1 MFSFCQLC
9 IDSIIWKD
17 IYLIK
22 LLYYFM
28 FDKLP
33 ISSKTEKI
41 LTKSLDEPISVED
54 ANYLINIK
62 GSDLYPL
69 LATAD
74 YLRQEIA
81 GNNVTFINN
90 CNINF
95 TNICTVRCGFCAF
108 GKDAD
113 DPEAYI
119 LDDEAIL
126 KKAQGAV
133 DKGAHEFCVMGGVL
147 PDADVEYYE
156 HLLQLLKGE
165 FPNIMIHGFSPTMIK
180 DASVVSGISVEDAF
194 ERLKSAGLDTLPG
207 TAAEILTDRSR
218 EIICPEKVTT
228 QEWIDIVKTAHE
240 VGIPGSAT
248 IMYGHVETPEERVE
262 HIDIIRKIQQET
274 HGFTEFIPMTFMH
287 EYSPIFL
294 EGQQNLG
301 ATGTEDLKL
310 YAVARLM
317 LKDLIPNI
325 QVSWVKMGFRFAQ
338 VSLTAGANDLGGT
351 LGGDELSEASGAPDG
366 VEASIDTL
374 SNMVRDLGRNPIE
387 RNSKY
392 TEFYPIESKSSD
404 VKIVSK

>member
-1 MFSFCQLC
+1 
-9 IDSIIWKD
+9 
-17 IYLIK
+17 
-22 LLYYFM
+22 M

-41 LTKSLDEPISVED
+41 LTKSLDEPISAED

-81 GNNVTFINN
+81 GDNVTFINN

-126 KKAQGAV
+126 KKSQGAV

>member
-1 MFSFCQLC
+1 
-9 IDSIIWKD
+9 
-17 IYLIK
+17 
-22 LLYYFM
+22 M

-41 LTKSLDEPISVED
+41 LTQSLDEQITVEE
-54 ANYLINIK
+54 ANHLMNIK
-62 GSDLYPL
+62 GPDLYPL

-74 YLRQEIA
+74 YLRHEIV
-81 GNNVTFINN
+81 GDDVTFINN

-119 LDDEAIL
+119 LNDEQIL
-126 KKAQGAV
+126 AKAQGAV

-147 PDADVEYYE
+147 PDADIEYYE
-156 HLLQLLKGE
+156 HLMHLLKDE
-165 FPNIMIHGFSPTMIK
+165 YPNVMIHGFSPTMVR
-180 DASVVSGISVEDAF
+180 DACVVSGIDMTEGF
-194 ERLKSAGLDTLPG
+194 ERLRDAGLDTLPG

-218 EIICPEKVTT
+218 EIICPEKVTVA
-228 QEWIDIVKTAHE
+228 EWIDAVKTAHE

-248 IMYGHVETPEERVE
+248 IMYGHVETLEERVE
-262 HIDIIRKIQQET
+262 HIDIIRRLQEET

-294 EGQQNLG
+294 EGQTNLG
-301 ATGTEDLKL
+301 ASGTEDLKL
-310 YAVARLM
+310 YAVSRLM
-317 LKDLIPNI
+317 LRDLIPNI

-338 VSLTAGANDLGGT
+338 VALTAGTNDLGGT

-366 VEASIDTL
+366 VEASIETL
-374 SNMVRDLGRNPIE
+374 DSMVRNLGRKPIE

-392 TEFYPIESKSSD
+392 TEFYPIAQGIELPSL
-404 VKIVSK
+404 

>member
-1 MFSFCQLC
+1 
-9 IDSIIWKD
+9 
-17 IYLIK
+17 
-22 LLYYFM
+22 M

-41 LTKSLDEPISVED
+41 LTKSLDEAISVEE
-54 ANYLINIK
+54 ANHLMNIK

-69 LATAD
+69 IATAD
-74 YLRQEIA
+74 YLRSKIV
-81 GNNVTFINN
+81 GDDVTFINN

-113 DPEAYI
+113 DPDAYI
-119 LDDEAIL
+119 LNDEQIL
-126 KKAQGAV
+126 AKAQGAV
-133 DKGAHEFCVMGGVL
+133 EKGAHEFCVMGGVL
-147 PDADVEYYE
+147 PDADIEYYE
-156 HLLQLLKGE
+156 HLLHLLKGE
-165 FPNIMIHGFSPTMIK
+165 YPDVMIHGFSPTMIR
-180 DASVVSGISVEDAF
+180 DAAVLSGMDMAEAF

-218 EIICPEKVTT
+218 EIICPEKVSVK
-228 QEWIDIVKTAHE
+228 EWIDTVRTAHE

-248 IMYGHVETPEERVE
+248 IMYGHVETLEERVE
-262 HIDIIRKIQQET
+262 HIDVIRQLQEET

-294 EGQQNLG
+294 EGQRNLG
-301 ATGTEDLKL
+301 ASGTEDLKL
-310 YAVARLM
+310 YAVSRLM
-317 LKDLIPNI
+317 LRDLIPNI

-338 VSLTAGANDLGGT
+338 VVLTAGANDLGGT

-366 VEASIDTL
+366 VEASIETL
-374 SNMVRDLGRNPIE
+374 DSMVKNLGRNPIE

-392 TEFYPIESKSSD
+392 TEFYPIEYQTKLEMPSK
-404 VKIVSK
+404 

>member
-1 MFSFCQLC
+1 
-9 IDSIIWKD
+9 
-17 IYLIK
+17 
-22 LLYYFM
+22 M

-33 ISSKTEKI
+33 ISSKTERI
-41 LTKSLDEPISVED
+41 LSKSLDEPISVEEGK
-54 ANYLINIK
+54 YLMNIK
-62 GSDLYPL
+62 GPDFYPL

-74 YLRQEIA
+74 YLRHEIV
-81 GNNVTFINN
+81 GDNVTFINN

-119 LDDEAIL
+119 LNDEQIL
-126 KKAQGAV
+126 QKARGAV
-133 DKGAHEFCVMGGVL
+133 EKGAHEFCVMGGVL

-165 FPNIMIHGFSPTMIK
+165 YPDVLIHGFSPTMIN
-180 DASVVSGISVEDAF
+180 DAALVSGIDVAEAC

-218 EIICPEKVTT
+218 DLICPEKVSVD
-228 QEWIDIVKTAHE
+228 EWVDIVKTAHE

-248 IMYGHVETPEERVE
+248 IMYGHVETLEERVE
-262 HIDIIRKIQQET
+262 HIDVIRRLQEET

-294 EGQQNLG
+294 EGQTNLG

-310 YAVARLM
+310 YAVSRLM
-317 LKDLIPNI
+317 LRDLIPNI

-366 VEASIDTL
+366 VDASIDTL
-374 SNMVRDLGRNPIE
+374 GSIVRNLGRNPIE

-392 TEFYPIESKSSD
+392 TEFYPIESTKLEMP
-404 VKIVSK
+404 SK

>member
-1 MFSFCQLC
+1 
-9 IDSIIWKD
+9 
-17 IYLIK
+17 
-22 LLYYFM
+22 M

-41 LTKSLDEPISVED
+41 LTKSLDEEISVEE
-54 ANYLINIK
+54 ANYLMNIK

-74 YLRQEIA
+74 YLRSQIV
-81 GNNVTFINN
+81 GDNVTFINN

-119 LDDEAIL
+119 LNDEQIL
-126 KKAQGAV
+126 AKAEGAV
-133 DKGAHEFCVMGGVL
+133 EKGAHEFCVMGGVL
-147 PDADVEYYE
+147 PDADIEYYE
-156 HLLQLLKGE
+156 HLMQLLKGQY
-165 FPNIMIHGFSPTMIK
+165 PDVMIHGFSPTMIK
-180 DASVVSGISVEDAF
+180 DACDVSCIDIAEGC
-194 ERLKSAGLDTLPG
+194 ERLKEAGLDTLPG

-218 EIICPEKVTT
+218 DLICPEKVSVA
-228 QEWIDIVKTAHE
+228 EWIDIVKTAHE

-248 IMYGHVETPEERVE
+248 IMYGHVETLEERVE
-262 HIDIIRKIQQET
+262 HIDIIRNLQQET
-274 HGFTEFIPMTFMH
+274 QGFTEFIPMTFMH

-294 EGQQNLG
+294 EGQKNLG

-317 LKDLIPNI
+317 LRDSIPNI
-325 QVSWVKMGFRFAQ
+325 QVSWVKMGYRFAQ

-374 SNMVRDLGRNPIE
+374 GNMVRNLGRNPIE

-392 TEFYPIESKSSD
+392 TEFYPIE
-404 VKIVSK
+404 

>member
-1 MFSFCQLC
+1 
-9 IDSIIWKD
+9 
-17 IYLIK
+17 
-22 LLYYFM
+22 M

-41 LTKSLDEPISVED
+41 LTKSLDEPISAED

-81 GNNVTFINN
+81 GDNVTFINN

-113 DPEAYI
+113 NPEAYI

-133 DKGAHEFCVMGGVL
+133 DKGAHEFCVTGGVL

-374 SNMVRDLGRNPIE
+374 SNMVRDLGRNPIG

>member
-1 MFSFCQLC
+1 
-9 IDSIIWKD
+9 
-17 IYLIK
+17 
-22 LLYYFM
+22 M

-41 LTKSLDEPISVED
+41 LTKSLDEPISAED

-81 GNNVTFINN
+81 GDNVTFINN

-133 DKGAHEFCVMGGVL
+133 DKGAHELCVMGGVL